1 MMGTIQETVLMN
13 EAVWFSWYF
22 PSGILG
28 KKFKSIQR
36 TQWNTWYV
44 IFLQD
49 MKLESCDDL
58 EKQLGPASK
67 FIISAI
73 MLCNYQWKYFQK

>member
-1 MMGTIQETVLMN
+1 MMGRIQETFLMN
-13 EAVWFSWYF
+13 EGFLILLIF
-22 PSGILG
+22 PLRNPG
-28 KKFKSIQR
+28 KKFKSIQG

-44 IFLQD
+44 IFLKD

-58 EKQLGPASK
+58 EKQVGPALK

-73 MLCNYQWKYFQK
+73 MLYKYQLKCF

>member
-1 MMGTIQETVLMN
+1 MRLSDSPDISPQESWEKNSNQYKGLSGTHD
-13 EAVWFSWYF
+13 
-22 PSGILG
+22 
-28 KKFKSIQR
+28 K
-36 TQWNTWYV
+36 V

-67 FIISAI
+67 FIISA
-73 MLCNYQWKYFQK
+73 YYAV

>member
-1 MMGTIQETVLMN
+1 MMGRIQETFLMN
-13 EAVWFSWYF
+13 EAFWSSWYF

-28 KKFKSIQR
+28 KKFKSMQR

-44 IFLQD
+44 IFPKD
-49 MKLESCDDL
+49 KKLESCDDL
-58 EKQLGPASK
+58 EKQVGPASK

-73 MLCNYQWKYFQK
+73 MLYNYQLKYFQK